1 MQKLIFLFLWVPLLH
16 SCTKE
21 CVEDP
26 GIEIEKEIT
35 APAFTKLIVN
45 HGVEVFITDGNTPK
59 IWVKTGE
66 NKLDNVFFEV
76 NNSILEI
83 KADSPCMFA
92 PNYESIKVYITSPLL
107 TSIRNSGEFTI
118 HSLGVLHYPV
128 LELLVE
134 DFNSNY
140 SSIGDID
147 LEVDNQQVRV
157 TSNGF
162 GNITLRGKTDYL
174 NLFYAAGVGKF
185 EGKNLISR
193 EIIFFH
199 RGENNLSVFPVQS
212 LRGDLYSVGNLLSY
226 NHPTLENVNQY
237 FSGKL
242 IYE

>member
-1 MQKLIFLFLWVPLLH
+1 MQKLIILFLWVPLLY
-16 SCTKE
+16 SCSKE

-35 APAFTKLIVN
+35 TPTFSKLIVN
-45 HGVEVFITDGNTPK
+45 HGVEVFITEGNTPK
-59 IWVKTGE
+59 ILVKTGK

-76 NNSILEI
+76 NNSVLEI

-118 HSLGVLHYPV
+118 HSLGVLHYPS
-128 LELLVE
+128 LDLLVE

-147 LEVDNQQVRV
+147 LEVDNLQVRV
-157 TSNGF
+157 VSNGF
-162 GNITLRGKTDYL
+162 GNITLRGKTNYL
-174 NLFYAAGVGKF
+174 DLFYAAGVGKF
-185 EGKNLISR
+185 EGKNLISK
-193 EIIFFH
+193 EIVFFH
-199 RGENNLSVFPVQS
+199 RGENDLSVFPVQN
-212 LRGDLYSVGNLLSY
+212 LKGDLYSLGNLVSY
-226 NHPTLENVNQY
+226 NQPSLVNVNQH

-242 IYE
+242 IYK